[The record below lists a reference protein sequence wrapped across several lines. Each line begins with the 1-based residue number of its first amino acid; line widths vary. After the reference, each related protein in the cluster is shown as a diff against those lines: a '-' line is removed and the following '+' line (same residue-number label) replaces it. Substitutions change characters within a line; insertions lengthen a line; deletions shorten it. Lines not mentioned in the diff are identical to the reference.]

1 MPRPLREHI
10 MYKLSQPHQGE
21 ACLAPTNYIA
31 RRRFPRLSAIA
42 LGMSACLLVLTGC
55 LEQLQSPRIPGGALS
70 NFLIHLQ
77 NGELDDARTYFA
89 PGLVTPSA
97 DLNSSIKAASERV
110 KKYQFRKMKAKEED
124 ATNGQKQV
132 TINGQ
137 ARPRNMPGQPT
148 PGPEEGWQDTPI
160 ITAPLV
166 ERGPGWRLL
175 DFEILCCEE

>member
-1 MPRPLREHI
+1 M
-10 MYKLSQPHQGE
+10 
-21 ACLAPTNYIA
+21 A
-31 RRRFPRLSAIA
+31 
-42 LGMSACLLVLTGC
+42 ACLLVLTGC
-55 LEQLQSPRIPGGALS
+55 LEQLQSPRIPGGALN
-70 NFLIHLQ
+70 NFLLHLQ

-97 DLNSSIKAASERV
+97 DLDASIEAASERV

-124 ATNGQKQV
+124 AGNGQKQV

-137 ARPRNMPGQPT
+137 ARPRTPPGQPT
-148 PGPEEGWQDTPI
+148 PGPEEAWQDTPI